1 MRIRLYG
8 QLLPWPL
15 LLLWLAEQLVAL
27 LAPSGALRLLG
38 GDPRATDLSAVSW
51 IFASLNLVAML
62 TLGLFNPRQRDR
74 TVPLLLRVTGAVLAA
89 AMTTRVVCELAA
101 VPVGTPRLFTVTT
114 LLAWA
119 ALAALTV
126 AARPVLDRDVL
137 RRRVLVYGAGRR
149 AQYIARLRRRAD
161 RRGFKLVG
169 YVPRDGEER
178 IVPASQVLELQAPLR
193 DYCFAHEIDEVVV
206 ALDERRRS
214 LPMRELIDCRLGGIE
229 VTDIAAFLERE
240 TGRIHL
246 GVLSPSWI
254 IFSEGFGREPLWRF
268 ASRLFD
274 IAASATLLAVMLP
287 LMLLTAL
294 AIWIE
299 DGPRAPVL
307 FRQQR
312 VGLNE
317 APFAILKFRSMRV
330 GAVADSEPGR
340 WACAGDER
348 VTRVGA
354 LIRRTRIDE
363 LPQLINVLRGDM
375 SLVGPRPEQP
385 EYVARLAAEIPYY
398 RERHCVRPGITGWAQ
413 LSYPYGASQ
422 HDAEEKLQYDLY
434 YIKHQSLFFDVLILL
449 QTVEVILFR
458 KGAR

>member
-15 LLLWLAEQLVAL
+15 LLLWLGELAVAAAAPA
-27 LAPSGALRLLG
+27 LALALLG
-38 GDPRATDLSAVSW
+38 GSRSGSDLGAISA
-51 IFASLNLVAML
+51 IFAVLAGLGLL

-74 TVPLLLRVTGAVLAA
+74 TVALLLRITIVAVVAGAGARIA
-89 AMTTRVVCELAA
+89 CELMA
-101 VPVGTPRLFTVTT
+101 VRSGTPRLFTVTM

-119 ALAALTV
+119 GLAALTV
-126 AARPVLDRDVL
+126 AARPLLDRDVM
-137 RRRVLVYGAGRR
+137 RRRVLVYGAGQR
-149 AQYIARLRRRAD
+149 AQHIARLRRRAD

-169 YVPRDGEER
+169 FVPRAGEACL
-178 IVPASQVLELQAPLR
+178 VPAEQVRQPPGPLR
-193 DYCFAHEIDEVVV
+193 DYCFAHEVDEVVV
-206 ALDERRRS
+206 AMDERRQT
-214 LPMRELIDCRLGGIE
+214 LPMRELIDCRLAGIE
-229 VTDIAAFLERE
+229 VTDVATFLERE

-254 IFSEGFGREPLWRF
+254 IFGEGFGRQPLWR
-268 ASRLFD
+268 AVSRLSD
-274 IAASATLLAVMLP
+274 LLFGTVLLVLTLP
-287 LMLLTAL
+287 LMLLTVL

-299 DGPRAPVL
+299 DGVRAPVF
-307 FRQQR
+307 FRQPR

-317 APFAILKFRSMRV
+317 AVFGIRKFRSMRV
-330 GAVADSEPGR
+330 GIEDDAEPGR
-340 WACAGDER
+340 WTCAGDTR
-348 VTRVGA
+348 VTRVGSW
-354 LIRRTRIDE
+354 IRRTRIDE

-385 EYVARLAAEIPYY
+385 EYVARLSEEIPYY

-422 HDAEEKLQYDLY
+422 RDAEEKLQYDLY
-434 YIKHQSLFFDVLILL
+434 YIRHQSLFFDLLILL
-449 QTVEVILFR
+449 QTVEVVLFR

>member
-15 LLLWLAEQLVAL
+15 LLLWLAELAVAAAAPA
-27 LAPSGALRLLG
+27 LALALLG
-38 GDPRATDLSAVSW
+38 GARTGSDLLAITATFTILTAVG
-51 IFASLNLVAML
+51 LL

-74 TVPLLLRVTGAVLAA
+74 TLALLLRVTVVAMVAA
-89 AMTTRVVCELAA
+89 AVARIVCELLA
-101 VPVGTPRLFTVTT
+101 VRVGTPRLFTVTM
-114 LLAWA
+114 LLAWGG
-119 ALAALTV
+119 LAALTV
-126 AARPVLDRDVL
+126 AARPLLDRDVM
-137 RRRVLVYGAGRR
+137 RRRVLVFGAGQR
-149 AQYIARLRRRAD
+149 AQHIARLRRRAD
-161 RRGFKLVG
+161 RRGFKLLG
-169 YVPRDGEER
+169 FVPRAGEACL
-178 IVPASQVLELQAPLR
+178 VPAELVRQPPGPLR

-206 ALDERRRS
+206 AMDERRRN
-214 LPMRELIDCRLGGIE
+214 LPMRELIDCRLAGIE
-229 VTDIAAFLERE
+229 VTDVATFLERE

-254 IFSEGFGREPLWRF
+254 IFGEGFGRQPLWR
-268 ASRLFD
+268 ALSRLFD
-274 IAASATLLAVMLP
+274 LLLSALLLVLTLP
-287 LMLLTAL
+287 LMLLVAL

-307 FRQQR
+307 FRQPR

-317 APFAILKFRSMRV
+317 IAFAILKFRSMRI
-330 GAVADSEPGR
+330 GAEAEAEPGR

-348 VTRVGA
+348 VTRVGSWM
-354 LIRRTRIDE
+354 RRTRIDE

-385 EYVARLAAEIPYY
+385 EYVARLSEEIPYY

-422 HDAEEKLQYDLY
+422 RDAEEKLQYDLY
-434 YIKHQSLFFDVLILL
+434 YIRHQSLFFDALILL
-449 QTVEVILFR
+449 QTVEVVLFR

>member
-1 MRIRLYG
+1 MRIRFLG
-8 QLLPWPL
+8 QPLPSLL
-15 LLLWLAEQLVAL
+15 LLLWLAELVVVVAAPG
-27 LAPSGALRLLG
+27 LARRVLG
-38 GDPRATDLSAVSW
+38 GVASSNDMTVIAGV
-51 IFASLNLVAML
+51 FAALTVVAML
-62 TLGLFNPRQRDR
+62 TLGLFSPRQRDR
-74 TVPLLLRVTGAVLAA
+74 TLALMLRVTVAVVAA
-89 AMTTRVVCELAA
+89 TVATRIVCELAG
-101 VPVGTPRLFTVTT
+101 VRVGTPRLLTSTM
-114 LLAWA
+114 LLAWGG
-119 ALAALTV
+119 LVALTV

-149 AQYIARLRRRAD
+149 AQHIARLRRRAD
-161 RRGFKLVG
+161 RRGFMLVG
-169 YVPRDGEER
+169 YVPGEGESLL
-178 IVPASQVLELQAPLR
+178 VPPPQVLAPRMPLR

-214 LPMRELIDCRLGGIE
+214 LPMRELIDCRLAGID
-229 VTDIAAFLERE
+229 VTDVAAFLERE

-274 IAASATLLAVMLP
+274 LLASGALLLLTLP
-287 LMLLTAL
+287 IMLLTAL

-317 APFAILKFRSMRV
+317 AVFQILKFRSMRV
-330 GAVADSEPGR
+330 GAVPEEGPGH
-340 WACAGDER
+340 WASSDDER
-348 VTRVGA
+348 VTRVGS
-354 LIRRTRIDE
+354 LIRRLRIDE

-385 EYVARLAAEIPYY
+385 EYVTQLAGEIPYY

-413 LSYPYGASQ
+413 LSYPYGASFR
-422 HDAEEKLQYDLY
+422 DAEEKLQYDLY
-434 YIKHQSLFFDVLILL
+434 YIKHQSLFFDVMILL
-449 QTVEVILFR
+449 QTVEVVLFR